1 MNPTTDAES
10 AYPNPRYAWYVIFVL
25 MVAYT
30 LSYIDRQILS
40 LLVDPIRSDL
50 DLTNTEFS
58 LLHGLAFAL
67 FYTIVGIPLA
77 RVADHGSRRG
87 LMAIGILAW
96 SVMTAVC
103 GLAKNFWQLFAAR
116 VGVGVGEAALSPA
129 AYSMIADYFPPK
141 RLGLALGTYAM
152 GVYFGIGL
160 AFMIGGYVVQ
170 LATEASVT
178 ALPIVGELKPWQLTF
193 VYVGLPGV
201 LVALWVFTLREPERK
216 GAGTHR
222 VPVREVVAYFNANRG
237 TFLGHFFAF
246 SLLTLMFNANAAW
259 APAYFMRVHDAPVT
273 EIGLWL
279 GAIIFVFGSL
289 GIVSGGWLGDY
300 WTARGHT
307 DGTLRAALVGALA
320 IWPFAVAAPL
330 MDDRT
335 LSLILFCPL
344 IFFSSFPFGVATAAL
359 QIVTPNRMRGQISA
373 LFLFVVN
380 LTGIGLGATVAAVL
394 MDYVF
399 RSDLAVGKSMA
410 VVSLVAAPAAG
421 LVLWWLLPRYRASL
435 ARLQSAQP
443 V

>member
-1 MNPTTDAES
+1 
-10 AYPNPRYAWYVIFVL
+10 

-40 LLVDPIRSDL
+40 LLVDPIRADL
-50 DLTNTEFS
+50 NLSNTQFS

-77 RVADHGSRRG
+77 RVADNGSRRG
-87 LMAIGILAW
+87 LMAVGIFAW

-103 GLAKNFWQLFAAR
+103 GLAKNFWQLFLAR
-116 VGVGVGEAALSPA
+116 VGVGIGEAALSPA

-160 AFMIGGYVVQ
+160 AFMIGGFVVE
-170 LATEASVT
+170 LATQATAT
-178 ALPIVGELKPWQLTF
+178 ALPIVGELRPWQLTF
-193 VYVGLPGV
+193 IYVGVPGV
-201 LVALWVFTLREPERK
+201 LVALWVYTLREPIRR
-216 GAGTHR
+216 GAGTER
-222 VPVREVVAYFNANRG
+222 VPVRDVVQYFLDNRA
-237 TFLGHFFAF
+237 TLLGHFFAF

-259 APAYFMRVHDAPVT
+259 APAYFMRVHGAPVAD
-273 EIGLWL
+273 IGLWL
-279 GAIIFVFGSL
+279 GGIIFVFGSL

-300 WTARGHT
+300 WTARGHI
-307 DGTLRAALVGALA
+307 DGTLRASLVGAVA

-330 MDDRT
+330 MPTQT
-335 LSLILFCPL
+335 LSLLLFCPL

-359 QIVTPNRMRGQISA
+359 QLVTPNRMRGQISA

-380 LTGIGLGATVAAVL
+380 LTGIGLGATIAALL

-399 RSDLAVGKSMA
+399 KSDLAVGKSMSL
-410 VVSLVAAPAAG
+410 VSLVAAPAAAI
-421 LVLWWLLPRYRASL
+421 VLWWVLPRFRASL
-435 ARLQSAQP
+435 RALSQAKASHAE
-443 V
+443 